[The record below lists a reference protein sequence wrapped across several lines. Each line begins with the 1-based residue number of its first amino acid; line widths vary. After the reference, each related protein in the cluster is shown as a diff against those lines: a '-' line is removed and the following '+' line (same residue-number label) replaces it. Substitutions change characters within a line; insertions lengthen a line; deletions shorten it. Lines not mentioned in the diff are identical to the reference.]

1 MTARVSDVSFPGV
14 FPPEDLEKQLKEAF
28 PDASLELVD
37 LTGTLDHY
45 QLRIASGLFAG
56 KSMIE
61 QHRMVYAALGGAMH
75 GPIHALALTT
85 CTPANFAKSNGDK

>member
-1 MTARVSDVSFPGV
+1 MFS
-14 FPPEDLEKQLKEAF
+14 PEDLQKRLKEAF

-45 QLRIASGLFAG
+45 QLRIGSGLFAG

-61 QHRMVYAALGGAMH
+61 QHRMVYAALGAAMH

-85 CTPANFAKSNGDK
+85 YTPEAFAKSNGEK